1 MGFSCW
7 RRLTEEDLE
16 LVQPSLAVLQL
27 TAAADTDT
35 EEETD
40 KDATKFASAV
50 CEWVS
55 LLEQEILM
63 RRSTP
68 MLQVLEPEEAAAAAQ
83 KEAAAAKGYEGAA
96 TRMRAAREAVVT
108 AHMEVEA
115 AAQSA
120 RECVASARLL
130 ATRADLALRAPL
142 ACACEVLALR
152 PGVQACL
159 GSAGVADS
167 AAQAALEH
175 LCTRDPTAAID
186 RLVLGDDAAGAAPAR
201 VDKGVSASTD
211 DGVLTVEVAEEATRS
226 PRQVQK
232 TQVAVGMSRGQQ
244 DVGVQ
249 AAESGAPSGRCL
261 SQHLLYPAVWTELCV
276 DGRTCRECAKRL
288 DPVLVS
294 SLTNQL
300 ASVGDLGSD
309 NPGVVQSGLSLQFLH
324 ACGQLEYWS
333 WTASLGTDAS
343 KALLPETHTSV
354 TAWGKCVAQI
364 LTTPPPEFAFAFQ
377 KHIEFLKDQR
387 RELETPNLASFL
399 VKIMTAA
406 AETPDKAE
414 ALDEVVQALKRLAQ
428 LPSAVLLLFELA
440 GLAGKVI
447 EPGLSRVDDLETLLA
462 QTSSAGSDAATAQ
475 KQLRA
480 ALLDVDSA
488 WWAHENRSE
497 HHERMAELFHNDID
511 VLSSLP
517 ETARAAALGSGV
529 GEKRLSEEAVEEI
542 GALAQDVSCGDRIQ
556 RLAFVPSCLHAVL
569 GEERMALAG
578 DVEKETFLLEKL
590 PLGEVAA
597 R

>member
-249 AAESGAPSGRCL
+249 AAESGAPSG
-261 SQHLLYPAVWTELCV
+261 
-276 DGRTCRECAKRL
+276 
-288 DPVLVS
+288 
-294 SLTNQL
+294 
-300 ASVGDLGSD
+300 
-309 NPGVVQSGLSLQFLH
+309 
-324 ACGQLEYWS
+324 
-333 WTASLGTDAS
+333 
-343 KALLPETHTSV
+343 
-354 TAWGKCVAQI
+354 
-364 LTTPPPEFAFAFQ
+364 
-377 KHIEFLKDQR
+377 
-387 RELETPNLASFL
+387 
-399 VKIMTAA
+399 
-406 AETPDKAE
+406 
-414 ALDEVVQALKRLAQ
+414 
-428 LPSAVLLLFELA
+428 
-440 GLAGKVI
+440 
-447 EPGLSRVDDLETLLA
+447 
-462 QTSSAGSDAATAQ
+462 
-475 KQLRA
+475 
-480 ALLDVDSA
+480 
-488 WWAHENRSE
+488 
-497 HHERMAELFHNDID
+497 
-511 VLSSLP
+511 
-517 ETARAAALGSGV
+517 
-529 GEKRLSEEAVEEI
+529 
-542 GALAQDVSCGDRIQ
+542 
-556 RLAFVPSCLHAVL
+556 
-569 GEERMALAG
+569 
-578 DVEKETFLLEKL
+578 
-590 PLGEVAA
+590 
-597 R
+597 